1 MFKRLERESRNA
13 RHPLSEVLDRLKL
26 NADGLIPAIAQQ
38 HDSREVLMMAWM
50 NREALD
56 ETLATGRVC
65 YYSRSRQA
73 LWRKGEQ
80 SGQVQR
86 LHSLHLDCDGDTI
99 LLQVDQ
105 TGPACHTGRHSCFY
119 LQVENETVVITSDP
133 EIAPDALY
141 GKGPG
146 A

>member
-1 MFKRLERESRNA
+1 
-13 RHPLSEVLDRLKL
+13 
-26 NADGLIPAIAQQ
+26 
-38 HDSREVLMMAWM
+38 MMAWM

-56 ETLATGRVC
+56 ETLATRRVC

-119 LQVENETVVITSDP
+119 LQVENEAVVITSDP

-141 GKGPG
+141 GKGSG